1 LNLGINL
8 YGLSATT
15 KTETEK
21 LGRFLECYEVVI
33 NRDWYARWKQW
44 FKPVE
49 CPWTASVRTKA
60 GRTQRA
66 WSTRKAAATLAVVMP
81 FDVVGPFGVALGLAV
96 DQNSVRLDPAIG
108 GQHNSAIPHSLRCL
122 DPLGEIDLAVH
133 RVTPSLKT
141 VSSVGITDS

>member
-1 LNLGINL
+1 
-8 YGLSATT
+8 
-15 KTETEK
+15 
-21 LGRFLECYEVVI
+21 
-33 NRDWYARWKQW
+33 
-44 FKPVE
+44 
-49 CPWTASVRTKA
+49 VRTKA

-66 WSTRKAAATLAVVMP
+66 WFTRKAAATLAVVMP

-96 DQNSVRLDPAIG
+96 DQNSVRLDPALG

-122 DPLGEIDLAVH
+122 DPFGEIDLAVH